1 MELFE
6 LRRLRQEGK
15 NVCLPGG
22 RCALDQ
28 ALSMEFEEADKR
40 LELWAEEL
48 QERKRDEL
56 KEMTDASG
64 LTRSIDLGC

>member
-1 MELFE
+1 
-6 LRRLRQEGK
+6 
-15 NVCLPGG
+15 
-22 RCALDQ
+22 
-28 ALSMEFEEADKR
+28 MEFEEADKR